1 MIRRTFVFGV
11 IYGLSF
17 FFLIVHLNFN
27 VKTFRLTQQLQ
38 EVTLEIYETSADVD
52 TKELNFFTQTS
63 PEFLYE
69 YVTNNL
75 GMIRQD
81 KIYVFT
87 NQEVNVR

>member
-17 FFLIVHLNFN
+17 LFLIGHLNFN

-38 EVTLEIYETSADVD
+38 QVTLEIYEISADVD
-52 TKELNFFTQTS
+52 TKELNFFSQTN

-87 NQEVNVR
+87 DQEVNVR